1 MATHDFGASYD
12 EMETAAQKLRDKKG
26 EIDEGLEEVM
36 TVIDDLTSDGFKT
49 ENASGAYKDAVDELA
64 QNIKEANTN
73 VDEMADAL
81 VKMADMIRDTDGN
94 MAGGGA

>member
-12 EMETAAQKLRDKKG
+12 EMESAAQKLRDKKG
-26 EIDEGLEEVM
+26 EIDDGLDEVM
-36 TVIDDLTSDGFKT
+36 SVIDELTADGFKT

-81 VKMADMIRDTDGN
+81 VQMANTIRDTDSG
-94 MAGGGA
+94 MAGGA